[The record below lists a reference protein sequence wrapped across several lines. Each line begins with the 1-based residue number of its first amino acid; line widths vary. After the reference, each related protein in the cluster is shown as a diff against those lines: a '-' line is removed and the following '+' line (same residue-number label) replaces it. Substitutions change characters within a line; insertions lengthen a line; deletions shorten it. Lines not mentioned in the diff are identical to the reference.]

1 MRREAEEGE
10 ETFRGVVLGRMS
22 EQTIQSF
29 RQSLNRTDR
38 SDRALILLSPSINCD
53 SLQVWYL
60 VHRLVQRSLLKKG
73 FLFMELV

>member
-29 RQSLNRTDR
+29 RQSLNRTNR
-38 SDRALILLSPSINCD
+38 SDRALTLLSPSIT
-53 SLQVWYL
+53 
-60 VHRLVQRSLLKKG
+60 
-73 FLFMELV
+73 